1 MPMEMMQQDQMP
13 DAAGYG
19 NRCRHL
25 KNAYGTNATA
35 RDATVKCTDFMGML
49 FLARDVAHS
58 VHLNTRS
65 YSKHVALNIFY
76 ERIVGAADDF
86 AEAYQGRHG
95 LIGPISLMSAKKT
108 ANIIEF
114 LEDQLKEIEACDMR
128 WWISRTVRC
137 SNLSTIS

>member
-1 MPMEMMQQDQMP
+1 MK
-13 DAAGYG
+13 A
-19 NRCRHL
+19 C
-25 KNAYGTNATA
+25 
-35 RDATVKCTDFMGML
+35 DFLGLL

-76 ERIVGAADDF
+76 DRIIGAADDF

-95 LIGPISLMSAKKT
+95 LMGPITLHSAKKT

-114 LEDQLKEIEACDMR
+114 LEDSLKEIEDCRYEVADKSDSSLQQL
-128 WWISRTVRC
+128 IDNIIEIYLRTLYKLRF
-137 SNLSTIS
+137 LA